1 MAVAGTGVDIRL
13 KIGWEYQ
20 VNAAVT
26 RSNRPARNHFGT
38 GQNARV
44 HAAVS
49 RLHVERIKRAG
60 YADMAIARV
69 GFPLAFQVTRFNRAI
84 SGPEAHIPF
93 EILDG
98 YPAVAGLG

>member
-13 KIGWEYQ
+13 KIGWEHQ

-38 GQNARV
+38 GHNARV

-49 RLHVERIKRAG
+49 RLDVERIEPAG
-60 YADMAIARV
+60 NANMAIARV
-69 GFPLAFQVTRFNRAI
+69 RLHPTVQVASFNPSVPRT
-84 SGPEAHIPF
+84 EAHIAF
-93 EILDG
+93 GIVYAD
-98 YPAVAGLG
+98 ARAQ